1 MSLYTHFA
9 HPHVLKN
16 VNELQKTEQTNLN
29 ARIGVFL
36 TKHIGTMWAAYSFMV
51 LAIVGFFAIIGVLP
65 PTVALLVAWASQTFI
80 QLVMLPV
87 IMVGQ
92 NVLGRKAELQSD
104 EMFATSQHSFS
115 DIVQIMEHLD
125 AQDQEILKIV
135 KQLEIL
141 VEARKQESLLR
152 VSAR

>member
-1 MSLYTHFA
+1 
-9 HPHVLKN
+9 
-16 VNELQKTEQTNLN
+16 
-29 ARIGVFL
+29 
-36 TKHIGTMWAAYSFMV
+36 
-51 LAIVGFFAIIGVLP
+51 
-65 PTVALLVAWASQTFI
+65 
-80 QLVMLPV
+80 VMLPV

-115 DIVQIMEHLD
+115 DIVQIMEHLY

-141 VEARKQESLLR
+141 VEARKQAGLLR

>member
-1 MSLYTHFA
+1 M
-9 HPHVLKN
+9 
-16 VNELQKTEQTNLN
+16 
-29 ARIGVFL
+29 
-36 TKHIGTMWAAYSFMV
+36 MWAAYSFMV

-125 AQDQEILKIV
+125 VQDQET
-135 KQLEIL
+135 EPAMRDA
-141 VEARKQESLLR
+141 EAYKTEGFLR